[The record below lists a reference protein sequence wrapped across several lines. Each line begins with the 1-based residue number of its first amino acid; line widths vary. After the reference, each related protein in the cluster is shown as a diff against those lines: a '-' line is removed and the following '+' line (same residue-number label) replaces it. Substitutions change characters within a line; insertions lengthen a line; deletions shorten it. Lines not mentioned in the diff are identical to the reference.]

1 MRKGKKEKK
10 VIFFRRMSFR
20 MILAFLVPV
29 AFILVLGASSYQKAS
44 AQIIESYEKSTLGTM
59 EMMNSY
65 FALSV
70 DMVQST
76 YKDYLT
82 DETLVKYYKGVL
94 NMDSSYAYIPRQF
107 QDTLDHEVVANSL
120 ITNIYFLSDEH
131 TSITTTQTK
140 EPGLYSAYIATSEG
154 EQVAGDQYHYFLFGN
169 RCDLDEK
176 LKTDSSKYGVRLA
189 KYFVNTRTVMLVDI
203 SKEVVESTLSSLEG
217 GEGSIVGLV
226 TGDGTEY
233 LSSASQKPE
242 EGTVFVGKDYF
253 ENIRS
258 MEGEEALK
266 GAFYVEEDKY
276 LFLYTAVEGRNA
288 YICAL
293 IPKETIVGQTRE
305 IQKLSV
311 VLTVAACI
319 VAVLMGLLL
328 AGGYGR
334 AIRDVLR
341 KLKKVSG
348 GDLTVEITTGRKDE
362 FGLLAEGVSHMVGHM
377 KKLVTGLKDV
387 DGEIAGASEKMI
399 SASGS
404 FLETS
409 RGIQGEIGEINQG
422 VARLDEEAAL
432 CQDQMDSLSGR
443 ISMVGENT
451 TQISDLA
458 REAEGGIETG
468 RSSVNHLKESA
479 GSTTRITEKIIGTIE
494 KLSGQSK
501 SIYKIIETI
510 NEIAEQTNLLSLNAS
525 IEAARAG
532 EAGKGFSVVAQE
544 IRKLADESVHSAEEI
559 AGIVSEIERSSQE
572 AAEVARQAESVVED
586 QQKAV
591 ELTTESFDRIGKQ
604 VEGLL
609 GALSVINE
617 NVKSMEEGRNATLAS
632 ISAIS
637 AISAQTAAGS
647 ANVAHSAE
655 RQLASV
661 EQLDVAVEALEEK
674 ANELN
679 RILQEFVV

>member
-1 MRKGKKEKK
+1 
-10 VIFFRRMSFR
+10 
-20 MILAFLVPV
+20 
-29 AFILVLGASSYQKAS
+29 
-44 AQIIESYEKSTLGTM
+44 
-59 EMMNSY
+59 MMNSY

-242 EGTVFVGKDYF
+242 EGTVFAGKDYF

-258 MEGEEALK
+258 MEGEEALE

-328 AGGYGR
+328 AGNTVYGSISYPFKHHHDLRIICWLSGKQNAYCFLCQLQKSSGHAR
-334 AIRDVLR
+334 ALR
-341 KLKKVSG
+341 KLPQGMIHGIAPRFCPVKMTCFPAIESQK
-348 GDLTVEITTGRKDE
+348 
-362 FGLLAEGVSHMVGHM
+362 LLMG
-377 KKLVTGLKDV
+377 
-387 DGEIAGASEKMI
+387 
-399 SASGS
+399 
-404 FLETS
+404 
-409 RGIQGEIGEINQG
+409 
-422 VARLDEEAAL
+422 
-432 CQDQMDSLSGR
+432 
-443 ISMVGENT
+443 
-451 TQISDLA
+451 
-458 REAEGGIETG
+458 
-468 RSSVNHLKESA
+468 
-479 GSTTRITEKIIGTIE
+479 
-494 KLSGQSK
+494 
-501 SIYKIIETI
+501 
-510 NEIAEQTNLLSLNAS
+510 NLLDPDCRIKILKNKLPIIPLIRNSLH
-525 IEAARAG
+525 
-532 EAGKGFSVVAQE
+532 GK
-544 IRKLADESVHSAEEI
+544 RC
-559 AGIVSEIERSSQE
+559 R
-572 AAEVARQAESVVED
+572 
-586 QQKAV
+586 
-591 ELTTESFDRIGKQ
+591 
-604 VEGLL
+604 
-609 GALSVINE
+609 
-617 NVKSMEEGRNATLAS
+617 
-632 ISAIS
+632 
-637 AISAQTAAGS
+637 
-647 ANVAHSAE
+647 
-655 RQLASV
+655 
-661 EQLDVAVEALEEK
+661 
-674 ANELN
+674 
-679 RILQEFVV
+679 